1 MIFCLVIVTPAEL
14 LAWTSIPLTN
24 LIANCTSTVDVE
36 SSSFSLGMQGHL
48 WTETVR
54 SRDQMFSMIFPRML
68 ALAERA
74 WHKASWED
82 IDNKE
87 GRDAEK
93 ARDWEKFANVLG
105 YRELSR
111 LDRIGVTYRVPPP
124 GAR

>member
-1 MIFCLVIVTPAEL
+1 
-14 LAWTSIPLTN
+14 
-24 LIANCTSTVDVE
+24 
-36 SSSFSLGMQGHL
+36 
-48 WTETVR
+48 
-54 SRDQMFSMIFPRML
+54 MFSMIFPRML

-74 WHKASWED
+74 WHKASWEEM
-82 IDNKE
+82 DNKE
-87 GRDAEK
+87 DRDAEK